1 MKFIIIGYR
10 DAYFWNEY
18 GTSVRDLQIA
28 EILSRKYHVT
38 FINRPVS
45 IYERLK
51 NKKKAKSEYKA
62 YSNRITFIDHT
73 SYDLIGPLFGRI
85 WTKYCYKKILNRISS
100 LFTDDSIIID
110 FTPIAELEFKNNK
123 RITYWYDLIDNFS
136 IHNRFSEKEKK
147 SCSR

>member
-51 NKKKAKSEYKA
+51 IRRKQKVSIKH
-62 YSNRITFIDHT
+62 IV
-73 SYDLIGPLFGRI
+73 IG
-85 WTKYCYKKILNRISS
+85 
-100 LFTDDSIIID
+100 
-110 FTPIAELEFKNNK
+110 
-123 RITYWYDLIDNFS
+123 
-136 IHNRFSEKEKK
+136 
-147 SCSR
+147 